1 MERAASAPMAL
12 VDRPERTL
20 CPLAMQPLRTPQELI
35 GRPAEMTAI
44 RQELATAAGGRLA
57 CVSIEGEPGIGKTR
71 LMMAA
76 QELAEVD
83 GFGLLALAAD
93 EELRGPFMLAR
104 SFFGCRQA
112 REIATGTPAAETAV
126 HRAVDALSGRDDPSL
141 AELPPAEKLLRTYDL
156 AASAVAELAAARPL
170 AILLDD
176 LQWADE
182 DSLRLL
188 RYLVRSGADRPI
200 LIVITVRPE
209 EMASVGELVNLV
221 ADMER
226 QGFMRRL
233 RLHRFTPTE
242 TSALLRLALRGEI
255 EPTSAATIHG
265 QAEGVPFI
273 VEELTKAYREAGVI
287 REVDGSWMLSKNAAR
302 LVPSAVRTL
311 IGRRAARLPDGTKA
325 LLADGGVLGRSFSLQ
340 DLRAVREHMDGRTD
354 GGIDMGE
361 LLAPA
366 VSAGL
371 LVRYPEGSPADYG
384 FPHEQVRE
392 FVVDT
397 LPTSRR
403 RKIHAAIVELL
414 VGGGEPAPESLPM
427 LAYHARAAGD
437 AQASARFAI
446 EASREALGR
455 NAPEEVLRSVE
466 LGLPVVSDARDRV
479 ALLLLRDDALSM
491 LHRSSDRLQAL
502 AEITALADALADPAL
517 SLQLMLRRS
526 AALRDS
532 EDWETAGEV
541 AREVRRRAKELGDRS
556 LEQAAA
562 LELGQTLLRSP
573 LGEAFVPT
581 FSEVDVDGAEEA
593 YRAALELARSL
604 GDDRGI
610 AAASRELGAVAMARV
625 RASYIDLAMSG
636 DMPRNVFDHA
646 PLATPYMEALG
657 CFQLSLETYSRLG
670 DRHGLMSAILGLA
683 YATMGADFAISGAMR
698 RLEEVRRLSGRL
710 TTLATESE
718 RIAAELQLLYGI
730 HVRAREFGDPE
741 LAISRGEEAYRLAR
755 VHGDQN
761 VEFLAAGGTAMSW
774 LQLGD
779 VDLAKSWLERAADAA
794 VAAPTPLRERRIAM
808 WRGRL
813 AAQLGDGQRMRAH
826 LERAVEL
833 ATEQGKTAGI
843 CESLALLSIE
853 AARLGRE
860 ASDTELLDLAES
872 AASRTIGMSASL
884 PGHPPWRARA
894 NAALTHVRQALPQR
908 GDPLETARAAIDEI
922 VASEQEEL
930 FLDIW
935 SACLPPI
942 IGSGDAETVAALT
955 SRLAYSLGGVAEH
968 TLDDDIRRRWF
979 ATPPQSELAELV
991 GGSDAVRETFRDSSP
1006 YIAGDGLPTGHVDLS
1021 SQETELLRLM
1031 TEARSDS
1038 EIAAT
1043 LGMTEEQVARQLAEV
1058 FGRMNAPSRESATA
1072 FALLQ
1077 RLV

>member
-1 MERAASAPMAL
+1 MERAAPASLAL
-12 VDRPERTL
+12 VDRPERAL
-20 CPLAMQPLRTPQELI
+20 CPLAMQPLRAAPELI

-104 SFFGCRQA
+104 SLFGCRQA
-112 REIATGTPAAETAV
+112 QEIAIGTPAAETAIR
-126 HRAVDALSGRDDPSL
+126 RAVDALSGRDDPAL

-156 AASAVAELAAARPL
+156 AAMAVAELADIRPL
-170 AILLDD
+170 ALLLDD

-188 RYLVRSGADRPI
+188 RYIVRSDADRSI
-200 LIVITVRPE
+200 LIVMTVRPE
-209 EMASVGELVNLV
+209 EMAGVGELVNLA

-242 TSALLRLALRGEI
+242 TGALLRLALGGQV

-273 VEELTKAYREAGVI
+273 VEELMKAYREAGLI
-287 REVDGSWMLSKNAAR
+287 RQVDGTWTLSKSAAR
-302 LVPSAVRTL
+302 MVPSAVRTL

-325 LLADGGVLGRSFSLQ
+325 LLADGGILGRSFSLQ
-340 DLRAVREHMDGRTD
+340 DLRAIREHVDGRAD
-354 GGIDMGE
+354 AGSDMAE

-371 LVRYPEGSPADYG
+371 LVRYAEGSPADYG

-397 LPTSRR
+397 LPASRR
-403 RKIHAAIVELL
+403 RTIHASIVELL
-414 VGGGEPAPESLPM
+414 GGGGEPAPESLPM

-437 AQASARFAI
+437 ALASARFAI

-455 NAPEEVLRSVE
+455 NAPEEALRSVE

-479 ALLLLRDDALSM
+479 ALLLLQDDALSM
-491 LHRSSDRLQAL
+491 LSRSSDRLQAL
-502 AEITALADALADPAL
+502 AEVTALADALADPAL

-532 EDWETAGEV
+532 GDWETAAEV
-541 AREVRRRAKELGDRS
+541 AREVRRRAEELADRS
-556 LEQAAA
+556 LELAAA
-562 LELGQTLLRSP
+562 LELGQTLLHSP

-581 FSEVDVDGAEEA
+581 LSEVDADGAQEA
-593 YRAALELARSL
+593 YTAALELARSL

-610 AAASRELGAVAMARV
+610 AAASRELGAVAMAHV
-625 RASYIDLAMSG
+625 RAEYIDLVLAG
-636 DMPRNVFDHA
+636 DVPRDLFDHA
-646 PLATPYMEALG
+646 PLATAYMEALG

-710 TTLATESE
+710 TTLATEGE

-730 HVRAREFGDPE
+730 HVRAREFGDPQ
-741 LAISRGEEAYRLAR
+741 LAISRGEEAHRLAR
-755 VHGDQN
+755 VHGDRS
-761 VEFLAAGGTAMSW
+761 VEFLAAGGMAMSC
-774 LQLGD
+774 LQLGEA
-779 VDLAKSWLERAADAA
+779 DLASEWLERAADAA

-813 AAQLGDGQRMRAH
+813 AAQRGDGPGMRAH
-826 LERAVEL
+826 LERAVDL
-833 ATEQGKTAGI
+833 ATEQGKAAAI
-843 CESLALLSIE
+843 CECLALLAIE

-860 ASDTELLDLAES
+860 ASDTGLLELAES
-872 AASRTIGMSASL
+872 AASRAIGMSDSL

-894 NAALTHVRQALPQR
+894 NAALTYVRRALPER
-908 GDPLETARAAIDEI
+908 GDPLETARAALEEV

-942 IGSGDAETVAALT
+942 IDAGDAETVAALT
-955 SRLAYSLGGVAEH
+955 GRLAYLLGGVAEH

-979 ATPPQSELAELV
+979 AAPPQSGLAGLL
-991 GGSDAVRETFRDSSP
+991 GGSEAVRETFRASSP
-1006 YIAGDGLPTGHVDLS
+1006 YIGGDGLAAGHVDLS

-1058 FGRMNAPSRESATA
+1058 FGRMNAPSREAATA